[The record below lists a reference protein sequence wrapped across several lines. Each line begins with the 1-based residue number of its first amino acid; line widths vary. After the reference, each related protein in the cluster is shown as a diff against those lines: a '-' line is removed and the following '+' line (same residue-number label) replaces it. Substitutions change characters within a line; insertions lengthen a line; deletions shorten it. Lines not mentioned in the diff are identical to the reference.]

1 MSVHAEETVFFSF
14 ICPSCQQEIEAP
26 AGMANLETECPS
38 CAAPIR
44 VPVTSEPGKA
54 QERTAAKDRMASQA
68 QIEAM
73 KSRTIRIELSNNW

>member
-1 MSVHAEETVFFSF
+1 MSIHAEETVFFSF

-26 AGMANLETECPS
+26 SGMANLETECPS
-38 CAAPIR
+38 CATLIR
-44 VPVTSEPGKA
+44 VPFASELEKTK
-54 QERTAAKDRMASQA
+54 ERTCTKDSTASQT

>member
-1 MSVHAEETVFFSF
+1 MSIHAEETVFFSF
-14 ICPSCQQEIEAP
+14 ICPSCQQEIEVP

-38 CAAPIR
+38 CATLIR
-44 VPVTSEPGKA
+44 VPVASELGKDKA
-54 QERTAAKDRMASQA
+54 RTCTKDRTPSQT